1 MRYFF
6 CSRATVKNCK
16 ENFHCAR
23 IIQVVNRLQM
33 PMQFYIFMNETKE
46 IEVRQKFLSSA
57 KYHNKYS
64 ALDIFIIY
72 TYCVY
77 LDLCNLKF
85 PENAYALA

>member
-1 MRYFF
+1 
-6 CSRATVKNCK
+6 
-16 ENFHCAR
+16 
-23 IIQVVNRLQM
+23 M

-64 ALDIFIIY
+64 ALYILRIFIIY
-72 TYCVY
+72 TYCVH

-85 PENAYALA
+85 PENAWTLA